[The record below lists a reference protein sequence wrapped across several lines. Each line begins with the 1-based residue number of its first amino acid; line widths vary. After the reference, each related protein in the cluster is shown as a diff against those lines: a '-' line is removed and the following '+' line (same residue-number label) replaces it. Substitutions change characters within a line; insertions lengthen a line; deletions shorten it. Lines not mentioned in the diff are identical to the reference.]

1 MQAMDEERGH
11 FLLLNMLHR
20 WVRAVARWLETK
32 KLSSVFD
39 YYNKSELRRRQDMW
53 DSTEISMNLVTRAFY
68 LGLEDIHTYI
78 HAYKTICFT
87 NYC

>member
-1 MQAMDEERGH
+1 MQAMDEEGGN

-39 YYNKSELRRRQDMW
+39 YYN
-53 DSTEISMNLVTRAFY
+53 
-68 LGLEDIHTYI
+68 
-78 HAYKTICFT
+78 
-87 NYC
+87 